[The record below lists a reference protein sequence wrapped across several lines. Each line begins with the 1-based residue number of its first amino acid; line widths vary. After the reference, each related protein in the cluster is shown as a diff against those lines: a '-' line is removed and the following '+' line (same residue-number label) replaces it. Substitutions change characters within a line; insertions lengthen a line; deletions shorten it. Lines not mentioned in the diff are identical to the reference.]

1 MGRLIKTRYRLML
14 IVFSCLMAVL
24 VIRLFTLTVISHDKW
39 SEKAEN
45 LSTKT
50 ITTSAPRGNIYDRN
64 GNILAT
70 NRQVFNVRMYN
81 SDEDDDAVNQVA
93 LDLTQLLDKNGDEI
107 EDDFPIKI
115 KNGNFY
121 YTYDEE
127 IKRWLRSENM
137 PSDYTAEQAF
147 NQLRTNLGIS
157 ADEDVYTAQLEMQT
171 TYGIYPPISVG
182 ATLSY
187 TYENEK
193 KTFLERYNLD
203 ESTSAAKAFKEIKN
217 TFGIDS
223 SVSPVKARKIMVIRD
238 ALKEQGYT
246 KYLPVTVASEV
257 SQESIIAIEEETSVY
272 RNVEVASEYVRSYP
286 SGAFASHILGYMG
299 SISDADKAEY
309 VNEKGYNADDLIGK
323 DGIEAVYESTLRGQD
338 GTKTVKVDVMG
349 NLVENISQTDPVAG
363 KDVYLTIDKDIQK
376 SVEKNLE
383 KGIKATHSGGTFTSE
398 YGNYS
403 TTGSSKC
410 ESGAAV
416 VLDVKTSEVLGM
428 ASYPDY
434 DPNLFATGI
443 SDSDWNSLQSDNVR
457 DPLSA
462 QPLYNIA
469 TRSAVQPG
477 STFKPVTATAAMAN
491 GLNPRRYLVDGG
503 QVKVGDTT
511 YDCLIYTNYHTTH
524 GAVDMAK
531 AIGVSCNYYFYDI
544 GQGKDYY
551 TGQSLGYSCGVD
563 EIIKYAKLYG
573 LGEKT
578 GIELTEASTT
588 VPSAESKMQST
599 ISAVENLLWTKSKQY
614 FTKKALSNEAV
625 LSEDIST
632 IAGWC
637 EENPS
642 LEQIMERLPEYG
654 VKENKVYTVA
664 ETIKYS
670 YFEQAGWTEGDALN
684 ISIGQG
690 ENAYTPLQL
699 ANYVATIGNDG
710 IRNKVSVVKSV
721 GGQGIKKKEKG
732 TDIGIDKSSYSYLI
746 EGMKNV
752 CTIQGGS
759 LTSLFGSFPYEVAA
773 KTGTAERAGRINP
786 PDEVEYVKEHLSQW
800 TSEITWKQVEKEMN
814 RIMELYPNTYTSRD
828 TAVRQAVY
836 NLTDGKV
843 NGTVMDASKPVYE
856 NFAWT
861 VALAPADD
869 PQIAICVLLVQG
881 KASSNAGVIVRE
893 IIGDYMKLQDSSDY
907 RSITIGNEIE

>member
-14 IVFSCLMAVL
+14 MVFTCLMAIL

-39 SEKAEN
+39 ADKASA

-70 NRQVFNVRMYN
+70 NRQVFNVRMYS
-81 SDEDDDAVNQVA
+81 SDEDDKDVNQVC
-93 LDLTQLLDKNGDEI
+93 LDLTYLLDRNGDEI
-107 EDDFPIKI
+107 KDDFPIKL
-115 KNGNFY
+115 KNGKYY

-127 IKRWLRSENM
+127 IRKWLRSENM
-137 PSDYTAEQAF
+137 PESYTAEQAF
-147 NQLRTNLGIS
+147 NQLRSNLNIS
-157 ADEDVYTAQLEMQT
+157 SDADVYQAQLEMQAN
-171 TYGIYPPISVG
+171 YGVYPPISVG
-182 ATLSY
+182 AVISY
-187 TYENEK
+187 TYDNER
-193 KTFLERYNLD
+193 KTFLERYGLD
-203 ESTSAAKAFKEIKN
+203 EETGASEAFREIRK
-217 TFGIDS
+217 TFDVDS
-223 SVSPVKARKIMVIRD
+223 SYSPSKARKIIVIRD
-238 ALKEQGYT
+238 ALKKMGYT
-246 KYLPVTVASEV
+246 KYLPVTVASGV
-257 SQESIIAIEEETSVY
+257 SSKSIIAIEEETSVY
-272 RNVEVASEYVRSYP
+272 RNVEVASEYIRSYP
-286 SGAFASHILGYMG
+286 GGAFASHILGYMG
-299 SISDADKAEY
+299 SISDADKDEY
-309 VNEKGYNADDLIGK
+309 VNQKGYGADDLIGK
-323 DGIEAVYESTLRGQD
+323 DGIESVYESSLRGED
-338 GTKTVKVDVMG
+338 GTKTVKVDVFG
-349 NLVENISQTDPVAG
+349 NLVENISETDPVAG
-363 KDVYLTIDKDIQK
+363 KNVYLTIDKDIQK

-383 KGIKATHSGGTFTSE
+383 KGIRAVSSGGTFTSE
-398 YGNYS
+398 YGNYA
-403 TTGSSKC
+403 TNGTSKC
-410 ESGAAV
+410 KSGAAV

-428 ASYPDY
+428 ASYPDF
-434 DPNLFATGI
+434 DPNLFAAGI
-443 SDSDWNSLQSDNVR
+443 SDEDWNDLQSDNVR

-511 YDCLIYTNYHTTH
+511 YDCLIYTNTHTTH

-551 TGQSLGYSCGVD
+551 TGSSLGYNCGVD

-588 VPSAESKMQST
+588 VPSAERKMQGV
-599 ISAVENLLWTKSKQY
+599 ISAVENLLWTKSDQY
-614 FTKKALSNEAV
+614 FTKKARSDEELLSGY
-625 LSEDIST
+625 IST

-642 LEQIMERLPEYG
+642 LEEIMKRLPSNG

-664 ETIKYS
+664 ETIKFS

-699 ANYVATIGNDG
+699 ANYVATIGNNG
-710 IRNKVSVVKSV
+710 IHNKVSVVKSV
-721 GGQGIKKKEKG
+721 GGQGVKKTEEG
-732 TDIGIDKSSYSYLI
+732 TDIGIDKNLYSYLI

-759 LTSLFGSFPYEVAA
+759 LTGLFDDFPYSVAA
-773 KTGTAERAGRINP
+773 KTGTAERAGKINP

-800 TSEITWKQVEKEMN
+800 TSSVTWKQVEKEMN
-814 RIMELYPNTYTSRD
+814 RIMDLYPNTYKSRD
-828 TAVRQAVY
+828 VAVRQAVY

-843 NGTVMDASKPVYE
+843 TGSIMDASKPTYE

-861 VALAPADD
+861 IALAPADD
-869 PQIAICVLLVQG
+869 PQIAVCVLLVQG

-893 IIGDYMKLQDSSDY
+893 IIGDYMKLQDKNDY
-907 RSITIGNEIE
+907 KAITIENEID

>member
-14 IVFSCLMAVL
+14 MVFTCLMAIL

-39 SEKAEN
+39 VDKAEN

-64 GNILAT
+64 GNVLAT
-70 NRQVFNVRMYN
+70 NRQVFNVRMYS
-81 SDEDDDAVNQVA
+81 SDEEDKDVNQVC
-93 LDLTQLLDKNGDEI
+93 LDLTYLLDRNGDEI
-107 EDDFPIKI
+107 KDDFPIKL
-115 KNGNFY
+115 KNGKYY

-127 IKRWLRSENM
+127 IRKWLRSENM
-137 PSDYTAEQAF
+137 PESYTAEQAF
-147 NQLRTNLGIS
+147 NQLRSNLNIS
-157 ADEDVYTAQLEMQT
+157 ADADVYQAQLEMQT
-171 TYGIYPPISVG
+171 NYGVYPPISVG
-182 ATLSY
+182 AVISY
-187 TYENEK
+187 TYDNER
-193 KTFLERYNLD
+193 KTFLERYGLD
-203 ESTSAAKAFKEIKN
+203 EDTGASEAFSEIRKAFGVE
-217 TFGIDS
+217 DS
-223 SVSPVKARKIMVIRD
+223 YSPSKARKIIVIRD
-238 ALKEQGYT
+238 ALKKMGYT
-246 KYLPVTVASEV
+246 KYLPVTIASEV
-257 SQESIIAIEEETSVY
+257 SSESIIAIEEETSVY
-272 RNVEVASEYVRSYP
+272 RNVEVASEYIRSYP
-286 SGAFASHILGYMG
+286 NGAFASHILGYMG
-299 SISDADKAEY
+299 SISDADKDEY
-309 VNEKGYNADDLIGK
+309 VNQKGYGADDLIGK
-323 DGIEAVYESTLRGQD
+323 DGIESVYESSLRGED
-338 GTKTVKVDVMG
+338 GTKTVKVDVFG
-349 NLVENISQTDPVAG
+349 NLVENISETDPVAG
-363 KDVYLTIDKDIQK
+363 KNVYLTIDKDIQK
-376 SVEKNLE
+376 SVERNLE
-383 KGIKATHSGGTFTSE
+383 KGIRAVSSGGTFTSE
-398 YGNYS
+398 YGNYA
-403 TTGSSKC
+403 TNGTSKC
-410 ESGAAV
+410 KSGAAV

-428 ASYPDY
+428 ASYPDF
-434 DPNLFATGI
+434 DPNLFAAGI
-443 SDSDWNSLQSDNVR
+443 SDEDWNDLQTDNVR

-511 YDCLIYTNYHTTH
+511 YDCLIYTNTHTTH

-551 TGQSLGYSCGVD
+551 TGSSLGYKCGVD

-573 LGEKT
+573 LGEET

-588 VPSAESKMQST
+588 VPSAERKMQGV
-599 ISAVENLLWTKSKQY
+599 ISAVENLLWTKSDQY
-614 FTKKALSNEAV
+614 FTKKARSDEEV
-625 LSEDIST
+625 LSGYIST

-642 LEQIMERLPEYG
+642 LEEIMKRLPSNG

-664 ETIKYS
+664 ETIKFS

-699 ANYVATIGNDG
+699 ANYVATIGNNG
-710 IRNKVSVVKSV
+710 IHNKVSVVKSV
-721 GGQGIKKKEKG
+721 GGQGVKKTEKG
-732 TDIGIDKSSYSYLI
+732 SDIGIEKSLYSYLI

-759 LTSLFGSFPYEVAA
+759 LTGLFSDFPYSVAA
-773 KTGTAERAGRINP
+773 KTGTAERAGKINP

-800 TSEITWKQVEKEMN
+800 TSSITWKQVEKEMN
-814 RIMELYPNTYTSRD
+814 RIMELYPNTYKSRD
-828 TAVRQAVY
+828 VAVRQAVY
-836 NLTDGKV
+836 NLTEGKV
-843 NGTVMDASKPVYE
+843 TGSIMDASKPTYE

-861 VALAPADD
+861 IALAPADD
-869 PQIAICVLLVQG
+869 PQIAVCVLLVQG

-893 IIGDYMKLQDSSDY
+893 IIGDYMKLQDKNDY
-907 RSITIGNEIE
+907 KTITIGNEID